1 MQRRHFL
8 GLVGGGIAVLP
19 LSLAGCRGHQHA
31 HILDDNDDD
40 MVGSHAAGAATFS
53 PLVAEATDKLL
64 GQEMAGIQQVS
75 LNEGNVQPKRICF
88 FGIENDSAEELGD
101 FREQLFEI
109 INQRIVEAMAFDMIA
124 REYATAGLR
133 EAGLRPDQLYLPNNQ
148 RLFAEVMEKQ
158 GQIFDYILF
167 AKLTSGTTFSNKDDR
182 QRDYLLTLKLINISN
197 GRMTSQQ
204 AKIRK
209 GYHKSIIGRAINY

>member
-1 MQRRHFL
+1 MQRRRFL

-40 MVGSHAAGAATFS
+40 MVGSHQAGAATFS

-75 LNEGNVQPKRICF
+75 LNEGTVQPKRICF

-109 INQRIVEAMAFDMIA
+109 INQRIVEAMAFAMIA

-158 GQIFDYILF
+158 GQVFDYILF

-182 QRDYLLTLKLINISN
+182 QRDYLLTLKLINIAN

-209 GYHKSIIGRAINY
+209 GYHKSVIGRAMNY

>member
-1 MQRRHFL
+1 MQRRRFL
-8 GLVGGGIAVLP
+8 GLIGGGLVVVP
-19 LSLAGCRGHQHA
+19 LSLTGCRGHQHGR
-31 HILDDNDDD
+31 ILSSKDED

-53 PLVAEATDKLL
+53 PLVSEAVDKLL
-64 GQEMAGIQQVS
+64 GQEMAGIQQAS
-75 LNEGNVQPKRICF
+75 LNQGAVQPKRICF

-101 FREQLFEI
+101 FREQLYEI
-109 INQRIVEAMAFDMIA
+109 INQRVVESMAFDMIA
-124 REYATAGLR
+124 REFATAGLR

-148 RLFAEVMEKQ
+148 RLFAGVMEQQ
-158 GQIFDYILF
+158 GQPFDFMLF
-167 AKLTSGTTFSNKDDR
+167 AKLTSGTTASGKDKS

-209 GYHKSIIGRAINY
+209 GYYKSVL

>member
-1 MQRRHFL
+1 MRRRRFL
-8 GLVGGGIAVLP
+8 ELISG
-19 LSLAGCRGHQHA
+19 SLAMIPISVTGCRGTQHA

-40 MVGSHAAGAATFS
+40 LVGSHAAGAATFG
-53 PLVAEATDKLL
+53 PLVAESVDRLL
-64 GQEMAGIQQVS
+64 GQELAGIQQVS
-75 LNEGNVQPKRICF
+75 LNEGTVQPKRICF

-124 REYATAGLR
+124 REFATAGLR

-148 RLFAEVMEKQ
+148 RRLAEVMEQQ
-158 GQIFDYILF
+158 GQVFDYILF
-167 AKLTSGTTFSNKDDR
+167 ARLTSGTTVSNRDDR
-182 QRDYLLTLKLINISN
+182 QRDYVLTLKLINISN

-209 GYHKSIIGRAINY
+209 GYHKSVIGRAIKY